1 MPIRR
6 SRCHDAA
13 LTSSAPSRHRDY
25 TGFAASNE
33 WRKNLLSI
41 DRKAVNPGSP
51 AQVGTSFST
60 RFRNNF
66 STRFRA
72 IQHRNFQLFIAG
84 QLTSLIGTWMQNMAQ
99 QWLVYKLTHSAVLLG
114 VFAFASQVPML
125 FLSSLGGYVGDHYN
139 RHRGVVATQSVSM
152 ILAFALAGLTLTHL
166 INEWE
171 LIAIAFMVG
180 IVNAFDVPI
189 RQAFLVQMVGKD
201 DLPNAIALNS
211 SIFNGA
217 RVVGPA
223 IGAFT
228 VAWVGEGWCFFL
240 NGLSFVAVIVA
251 LLMMKIKRA
260 QTKPS
265 EQSPLKSLMQGF
277 RFAMSDFP
285 IRSALSLLS
294 VLSLF
299 GLQYSVFMP
308 IYALDI
314 LKGDARTQGYLMSAA
329 GVGALLGA
337 LHFAART
344 DYKGLARWIGA
355 TSLTCAIGLLIFSGA
370 RVFWLCVV
378 VLFIVG
384 FAATSQMAATN
395 TLIQNRVPDEL
406 RSRVMA
412 VYATMF
418 MGVQPIG
425 ALIAGGLAKRITA
438 PHTLTVF
445 GALVLLGS
453 LVFLSRVVLRL
464 QGTATGA
471 TKAAGDD

>member
-1 MPIRR
+1 MEEDI
-6 SRCHDAA
+6 
-13 LTSSAPSRHRDY
+13 SSAPPS
-25 TGFAASNE
+25 
-33 WRKNLLSI
+33 
-41 DRKAVNPGSP
+41 SP
-51 AQVGTSFST
+51 LVSM
-60 RFRNNF
+60 
-66 STRFRA
+66 RFRA
-72 IQHRNFQLFIAG
+72 LQHRNFQLFIAG
-84 QLTSLIGTWMQNMAQ
+84 QLISLIGTWMQNMAQ
-99 QWLVYKLTHSAVLLG
+99 QWLVYRLTHSAVLLG
-114 VFAFASQVPML
+114 VFGFASQVPML

-139 RHRGVVATQSVSM
+139 RHRGVITTQTFSM
-152 ILAFALAGLTLTHL
+152 VLAFVLAGMTLTGRVQG
-166 INEWE
+166 WRGAWVVV
-171 LIAIAFMVG
+171 AIALLVG
-180 IVNAFDVPI
+180 VVNAFDVPI

-211 SIFNGA
+211 SIFNAA

-251 LLMMKIKRA
+251 LLMMNIERI
-260 QTKPS
+260 QTMPGK
-265 EQSPLKSLMQGF
+265 ESPLKSLMQGF
-277 RFAMSDFP
+277 HFAMSDLP
-285 IRSALSLLS
+285 VRSALSLLS

-314 LKGDARTQGYLMSAA
+314 LKGDARTQGYLMGAA
-329 GVGALLGA
+329 GVGAVLGA

-344 DYKGLARWIGA
+344 DYRGLARWIAA
-355 TSLTCAIGLLIFSGA
+355 TSMTCAIGLLIFSEA
-370 RVFWLCVV
+370 KVFWLCVP
-378 VLFIVG
+378 VLFVVG

-395 TLIQNRVPDEL
+395 TLVQNRVPDEL

-425 ALIAGGLAKRITA
+425 ALIAGGIAKRIGA

-445 GALVLLGS
+445 GSLMLLGG

-464 QGTATGA
+464 QRSSEA
-471 TKAAGDD
+471 TKAAASD